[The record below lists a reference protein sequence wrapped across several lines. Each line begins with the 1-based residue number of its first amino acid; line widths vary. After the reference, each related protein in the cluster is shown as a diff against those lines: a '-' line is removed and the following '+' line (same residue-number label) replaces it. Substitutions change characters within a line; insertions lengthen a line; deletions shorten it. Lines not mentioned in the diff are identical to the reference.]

1 MFHPLKYWNTMGIIK
16 MKVQRQRLAALNRYA
31 YVTRP
36 CRYSRIDAED
46 LISYASQ
53 NSGINRGQLA
63 ASLYAFQQEF
73 ENFLCNG
80 HSVELPALG
89 SFRFSVRAHAS
100 DTAEGGGAAAVWRRK
115 IIFRPSP
122 YVCRLLAG
130 LSLETG
136 EVAGT

>member
-1 MFHPLKYWNTMGIIK
+1 MGTIK
-16 MKVQRQRLAALNRYA
+16 LKVQRQRLAALNRYA

-36 CRYSRIDAED
+36 RRYSRIDADD
-46 LISYASQ
+46 LLRYASQ

-80 HSVELPALG
+80 HSVELPTLG
-89 SFRFSVRAHAS
+89 TFRFSVRAYAS
-100 DTAEGGGAAAVWRRK
+100 DTAGGGGADAVWRRK

-122 YVCRLLAG
+122 YVCRLLEE
-130 LSLETG
+130 LNLETE
-136 EVAGT
+136 EVSGTEG